1 MDDWLE
7 SLDPDPL
14 VVLTT
19 WLAEARQAG
28 LHEPE
33 AAALATATAD
43 GVPSARMVLVRGV
56 DENGLR
62 FYTNYESRKAGE
74 LALNPVAALV
84 FHWPPPL
91 ERQVRV
97 EGPVERLDEASSQ
110 EYFRSRA
117 LGSRIGAWASPQS
130 TPVANRDELDRL
142 YHEAE
147 ARFGGV
153 DEIPLPPHWG
163 GYRLV
168 PLAIELWQG
177 RANRFHDRARYTR
190 TDLVW
195 SRVRLAP

>member
-14 VVLTT
+14 RVLET
-19 WLAEARQAG
+19 WLADARDAG
-28 LHEPE
+28 LHEPD

-43 GVPSARMVLVRGV
+43 GVPSVRMVLVRGL

-62 FYTNYESRKAGE
+62 FFTSYESRKASE

-84 FHWPPPL
+84 FHWLPPL

-97 EGPVERLDEASSQ
+97 EGPVERLDGAD
-110 EYFRSRA
+110 SRA
-117 LGSRIGAWASPQS
+117 YFESRPRGSRIGAWASPQS
-130 TPVANRDELDRL
+130 SPVADREELDRL
-142 YHEAE
+142 YREAE
-147 ARFGGV
+147 ERFAG

-163 GYRLV
+163 GYRLL
-168 PLAIELWQG
+168 PRALELWQG

-190 TDLVW
+190 ADLVW
-195 SRVRLAP
+195 SRVRLGP

>member
-14 VVLTT
+14 RVLET
-19 WLAEARQAG
+19 WLAEARDAG
-28 LHEPE
+28 LHEPD

-43 GVPSARMVLVRGV
+43 GVPSVRMVLIRGI

-62 FYTNYESRKAGE
+62 FYTSYESRKAGE

-84 FHWPPPL
+84 FHWQPPL

-97 EGPVERLDEASSQ
+97 EGPVERLDEAD
-110 EYFRSRA
+110 SRA
-117 LGSRIGAWASPQS
+117 YFDGRPRGSRIGAWASPQS
-130 TPVANRDELDRL
+130 SPVADREELDRL
-142 YHEAE
+142 YREAE
-147 ARFGGV
+147 ERFAA

-163 GYRLV
+163 GYRLL
-168 PLAIELWQG
+168 PLALELWQG
-177 RANRFHDRARYTR
+177 RANRFHERARYTR

-195 SRVRLAP
+195 SRVRLGP

>member
-7 SLDPDPL
+7 ALDPDPL
-14 VVLTT
+14 AVLES
-19 WLAEARQAG
+19 WLAEAREAG

-33 AAALATATAD
+33 AAALATATAE
-43 GVPSARMVLVRGV
+43 GVPSVRMVLVRGI

-84 FHWPPPL
+84 LYWPQPL

-97 EGPVERLDEASSQ
+97 EGPVERLDEASSLA
-110 EYFRSRA
+110 YFASRPR
-117 LGSRIGAWASPQS
+117 GSRIGAWASPQS
-130 TPVANRDELDRL
+130 RPVADRDALDRL
-142 YHEAE
+142 YREAE
-147 ARFGGV
+147 ERFAGD
-153 DEIPLPPHWG
+153 DEIPLPPDWG

-168 PLAIELWQG
+168 PVAVELW
-177 RANRFHDRARYTR
+177 RSRPNRFHDRARYTR
-190 TDLVW
+190 ADLVW

>member
-14 VVLTT
+14 VVLAS
-19 WLAEARQAG
+19 WLAEAREAG

-43 GVPSARMVLVRGV
+43 GVPSVRMVLVRGV

-62 FYTNYESRKAGE
+62 FFTNYESRKAGE

-84 FHWPPPL
+84 FNWPPPL
-91 ERQVRV
+91 KRQVRV
-97 EGPVERLDEASSQ
+97 EGPVERLDEASSL
-110 EYFRSRA
+110 EYFRTRA
-117 LGSRIGAWASPQS
+117 RGSRIGAWASPQS
-130 TPVANRDELDRL
+130 APVADRDELDRL

-147 ARFGGV
+147 ARFDGI
-153 DEIPLPPHWG
+153 DEIPLPPDWG

>member
-1 MDDWLE
+1 MDDWLA

-14 VVLTT
+14 VVLTS
-19 WLAEARQAG
+19 WLEDARAAG

-43 GVPSARMVLVRGV
+43 GVPSARMVLVRGL

-74 LALNPVAALV
+74 LALNPVGALV

-110 EYFRSRA
+110 EYFESRPR
-117 LGSRIGAWASPQS
+117 GSRIGAWASPQS
-130 TPVANRDELDRL
+130 TPVADRDELDRL
-142 YHEAE
+142 YREAE
-147 ARFGGV
+147 ARFDGV
-153 DEIPLPPHWG
+153 DDIPLPPDWG

-177 RANRFHDRARYTR
+177 RPNRFHDRARYTR

>member
-14 VVLTT
+14 AVLGA
-19 WLAEARQAG
+19 WLGEAREAG

-33 AAALATATAD
+33 AAALATATAE
-43 GVPSARMVLVRGV
+43 GVPSVRTVLVRGL

-97 EGPVERLDEASSQ
+97 EGPVERLDEASSL
-110 EYFRSRA
+110 EYFASRPR
-117 LGSRIGAWASPQS
+117 GSRIGAWASPQS
-130 TPVANRDELDRL
+130 TPVADRDELDQR
-142 YHEAE
+142 YRETE
-147 ARFGGV
+147 ERFEGG
-153 DEIPLPPHWG
+153 DIPLPPHWG

-168 PLAIELWQG
+168 PLAMELWQG
-177 RANRFHDRARYTR
+177 RPNRFHDRARYTR

>member
-14 VVLTT
+14 RVLET
-19 WLAEARQAG
+19 WLAEARGAG
-28 LHEPE
+28 MHEPD

-43 GVPSARMVLVRGV
+43 GVPSVRMVLIRGI

-62 FYTNYESRKAGE
+62 FYTSYESRKAGE

-84 FHWPPPL
+84 FHWQPPL

-97 EGPVERLDEASSQ
+97 EGPVERLDEAG
-110 EYFRSRA
+110 SRA
-117 LGSRIGAWASPQS
+117 YFDGRPRGSRIGAWASPQS
-130 TPVANRDELDRL
+130 SPVADREELDRL
-142 YHEAE
+142 YREAE
-147 ARFGGV
+147 ERFAG

-163 GYRLV
+163 GYRLL
-168 PLAIELWQG
+168 PLALELWQG
-177 RANRFHDRARYTR
+177 RANRFHERARYTR

-195 SRVRLAP
+195 SRVRLGP

>member
-14 VVLTT
+14 RVLET
-19 WLAEARQAG
+19 WLAEARDAG
-28 LHEPE
+28 LHEPD

-43 GVPSARMVLVRGV
+43 GVPSVRMVLVRGI

-62 FYTNYESRKAGE
+62 FYTSYESRKAGE

-84 FHWPPPL
+84 FHWQPPL

-97 EGPVERLDEASSQ
+97 EGPVERLDEAD
-110 EYFRSRA
+110 SRA
-117 LGSRIGAWASPQS
+117 YFDGRPRGSRIGAWASPQS
-130 TPVANRDELDRL
+130 SPVADREELDRL
-142 YHEAE
+142 YREAE
-147 ARFGGV
+147 ERFAA

-163 GYRLV
+163 GYRLL
-168 PLAIELWQG
+168 PLALELWQG
-177 RANRFHDRARYTR
+177 RANRFHERARYTR

-195 SRVRLAP
+195 SRVRLGP

>member
-7 SLDPDPL
+7 SLDADPL
-14 VVLTT
+14 VVLES
-19 WLAEARQAG
+19 WLAEARAAG

-43 GVPSARMVLVRGV
+43 GMPSVRVVLVRGL

-62 FYTNYESRKAGE
+62 FYTSYESRKAGE

-97 EGPVERLDEASSQ
+97 EGPVERLDGTASLD
-110 EYFRSRA
+110 YFRSRPR
-117 LGSRIGAWASPQS
+117 GSQIGAWASPQS
-130 TPVANRDELDRL
+130 TPVSDRDELDRL
-142 YHEAE
+142 YREAE
-147 ARFGGV
+147 KRFAGIE
-153 DEIPLPPHWG
+153 EIPLPPDWG
-163 GYRLV
+163 GYRVV
-168 PLAIELWQG
+168 PLAMELWQG
-177 RANRFHDRARYTR
+177 RANRFHERARYTR